1 MKKIA
6 ILAKNAQYERH
17 IQQLLEALS
26 QYDDA
31 RLNRRPAS
39 GGWSALQTMHH
50 LILSEEGALQ
60 YALKKIQ
67 APAQT
72 IEKAGL
78 GAAWRSFLL
87 RLSLSLPIKFKAPK
101 GIGTEY
107 LPEQAT
113 FNDTRARWLDVR
125 SRWRDFL
132 TALPEDY
139 AEKAVFKHP
148 FAGRLSWPG
157 LIAFFNT
164 HTNRH
169 YQQILRALR

>member
-17 IQQLLEALS
+17 VQQLLEELS
-26 QYDDA
+26 QYDDT
-31 RLNRRPAS
+31 RLNRRPAD
-39 GGWSALQTMHH
+39 GGWSAMQTMHH

-60 YALKKIQ
+60 YVLKKTQ

-72 IEKAGL
+72 IAQAGL

-87 RLSLSLPIKFKAPK
+87 WLSLRTPFKFKAPK

-107 LPEQAT
+107 LPEQTA
-113 FNDTRARWLDVR
+113 FADTRARWLEVR

-139 AEKAVFKHP
+139 AGKAVFKHP
-148 FAGRLSWPG
+148 FAGRLSWRG
-157 LIAFFNT
+157 LITFFNT

-169 YQQILRALR
+169 YKQILRALR